1 MEEGKIINK
10 SEEKLEMR
18 ITPLTILETKKLMDW
33 LTENGEYLAQIGDL
47 TMQYKGTVEDTIKG
61 KRQVFYLER
70 KVK

>member
-18 ITPLTILETKKLMDW
+18 ITPLTIFETKKMMDW

-47 TMQYKGTVEDTIKG
+47 TMQYKGTIEDTIKG
-61 KRQVFYLER
+61 KRQVFYIER
-70 KVK
+70 KIK

>member
-1 MEEGKIINK
+1 MEEKQSMNIN
-10 SEEKLEMR
+10 SITIMECNKL
-18 ITPLTILETKKLMDW
+18 LNW

-61 KRQVFYLER
+61 KRQIFYLER